1 MKKQKFCY
9 AAVTACVGLCSLG
22 SCTQEEMAYQGEEED
37 ISKLKVIT
45 RTDDESSKP
54 VEGKI
59 YIFNQNNV
67 CIDTISSERQHSH
80 TNKTWHCKTD
90 SNRKQRPFSLQPSE

>member
-59 YIFNQNNV
+59 YIFNQAEFFKMKAQLR
-67 CIDTISSERQHSH
+67 I
-80 TNKTWHCKTD
+80 KMCK
-90 SNRKQRPFSLQPSE
+90 